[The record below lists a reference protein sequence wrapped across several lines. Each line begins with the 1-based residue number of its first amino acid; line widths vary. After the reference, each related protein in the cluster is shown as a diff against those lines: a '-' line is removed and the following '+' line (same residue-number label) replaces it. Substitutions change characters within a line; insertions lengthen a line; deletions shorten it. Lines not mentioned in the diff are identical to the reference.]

1 MVVEKSPLH
10 SMTGGQNALSPVND
24 SHCHENAVGRYN
36 PGVKSPKRLSLF
48 FVFVSVVSA
57 QQIPDPNFDA
67 AVIRPTFT
75 TTHPTVAIDQGHDN
89 FHTKDGLFKPFAD
102 LLRNDGYSV
111 VSNTEKFTSVSL
123 KGFDVLVISNAIG
136 KLENDNNNSTPAFTK
151 PECDAVFEWVQR
163 GGSLFLI
170 ADHAPMG
177 DAAALLAGRF
187 GVTLGNGFVFDT
199 NPHNFDD
206 KDPTELLF
214 SDQNHLLAS
223 NPITRGRN
231 GAEHLHRL
239 VAFTGESVTIPCGA
253 IAILRLSPTVG
264 EVHTREAVQ
273 PLYDDDA
280 MKAKGNLEATA
291 RLWPIVGRA
300 MAVAF
305 EVGRGRV
312 VVSGEA
318 GMLTAQVFKEKDKNG
333 TEKFVGKTGM
343 SVPGNDDKQYV
354 LNVLHWLSGVLK

>member
-1 MVVEKSPLH
+1 V
-10 SMTGGQNALSPVND
+10 GG
-24 SHCHENAVGRYN
+24 YN
-36 PGVKSPKRLSLF
+36 PGVKSPLRLTLIAF
-48 FVFVSVVSA
+48 FLSVGVASA

-67 AVIRPTFT
+67 TVTQPTYT
-75 TTHPTVAIDQGHDN
+75 TTHPRVAIDQAHDN
-89 FHTKDGLFKPFAD
+89 FHTKDDLFKPFAD

-111 VSNTEKFTSVSL
+111 GANTAKFTSVSL
-123 KGFDVLVISNAIG
+123 QGIDVLVISNAIG

-151 PECDAVFEWVQR
+151 PECDAVYDWVQR

-177 DAAALLAGRF
+177 DGAAPLAERF
-187 GVTLGNGFVFDT
+187 GVKLGNGFVFET
-199 NPHNFDD
+199 NPDNFDD
-206 KDPTELLF
+206 KDPTELVF
-214 SDQNHLLAS
+214 SDHNHLLDS

-231 GAEHLHRL
+231 GAERLHRL
-239 VAFTGESVTIPCGA
+239 VAFTGESVTIPRGGN
-253 IAILRLSPTVG
+253 AILRLSPTVG

-280 MKAKGNLEATA
+280 VKAKANLEAAA
-291 RLWPIVGRA
+291 RQWPIVGRA

-305 EVGRGRV
+305 KMGRGRV

-318 GMLTAQVFKEKDKNG
+318 GMLTAQVFKEKDKDG